1 MSRTRPPL
9 GHGGGAMM
17 RCGMYELVVDLRG
30 EIVGAGAG
38 AAALMRLPVEQVVGR
53 PVTRFLRGPAMTASY
68 GTAAAVIIKSH
79 GRGNTQGLA
88 LRAIDGDRIHITLL
102 PATETATAAPA
113 APRLRTIERL
123 VDEVVRDVQNPLTG
137 IMGFA
142 ALAQLAPTPHRRR
155 YYLDQVATQ
164 AQRCRRLLQSL
175 DASVRAFTP
184 YPAATDL
191 GEQASL
197 TVSTARLQLEGHGI
211 SVEMSLPG
219 TPVWVETDPKLLGD
233 AIVCFIHRGTLGLR
247 KEHCAREVMVRVT
260 EVPGHA
266 PRLTLELSG
275 SDVPNDA
282 LRERFSVERLP
293 QTGLMTLSDVEFQAA
308 CDALREQSCTLK
320 TSTSSDGETVRVT
333 LDLPRAVAPRTVDQ
347 TRTPVPLD
355 ILAIDDDA
363 MMGEL
368 YHELLGVSGHTVTSC
383 RTLRSAREALRTQR
397 FDAVIADFFL
407 SDGTFAE
414 LWAEAAAQHPEL
426 TNRVVLITGD
436 RSQAQVREWLLRDR
450 TPVLPKPFTTQ
461 ALLAQITSLTA

>member
-1 MSRTRPPL
+1 
-9 GHGGGAMM
+9 MM

-30 EIVGAGAG
+30 EIIGVGSG
-38 AAALMRLPVEQVVGR
+38 AAALFRLPPDQIVGR

-68 GTAAAVIIKSH
+68 GTAAAVTIKAH
-79 GRGNTQGLA
+79 GRGNTQGTA
-88 LRAIDGDRIHITLL
+88 LRALEDERIHITLL
-102 PATETATAAPA
+102 PTSSTAVAAPA

-137 IMGFA
+137 IMGFS

-175 DASVRAFTP
+175 DASVRAVTP
-184 YPAATDL
+184 YPSTTDL
-191 GEQASL
+191 AEQASL

-211 SVEMSLPG
+211 SVELSLPKG
-219 TPVWVETDPKLLGD
+219 PVWVETDPKLLGD
-233 AIVCFIHRGTLGLR
+233 ALVCFIHRGTLGLR
-247 KEHCAREVMVRVT
+247 KEYTARDVLVQVLDP
-260 EVPGHA
+260 PGGA

-275 SDVPNDA
+275 CDSPNNA
-282 LRERFSVERLP
+282 LRERFSLEPTASVSS
-293 QTGLMTLSDVEFQAA
+293 LSDVEFLAA
-308 CDALREQSCTLK
+308 CDTLREQGCTLRIAA
-320 TSTSSDGETVRVT
+320 SDDGEMVRVVVE
-333 LDLPRAVAPRTVDQ
+333 LPRAGSAPRTVDQ

-368 YHELLGVSGHTVTSC
+368 YQELLGVSGHTVTSC
-383 RTLRSAREALRTQR
+383 RTLLAAREALRTQR

-407 SDGTFAE
+407 SDGTFSE
-414 LWAEAAAQHPEL
+414 LWAEAADQHPEL
-426 TNRVVLITGD
+426 TDRVVLITGD
-436 RSQAQVREWLLRDR
+436 RSHAQVREWLQRGR

-461 ALLAQITSLTA
+461 SLLSQITLLTA

>member
-1 MSRTRPPL
+1 
-9 GHGGGAMM
+9 MM

-30 EIVGAGAG
+30 EIVGAGGG
-38 AAALMRLPVEQVVGR
+38 AAALLRLPADQIVGR

-68 GTAAAVIIKSH
+68 GTAAAVTIKAH
-79 GRGNTQGLA
+79 GRGNTQGTA
-88 LRAIDGDRIHITLL
+88 LRAIDSEHIHITLL
-102 PATETATAAPA
+102 PTSAPPVA
-113 APRLRTIERL
+113 PPTAPRLRTIERL
-123 VDEVVRDVQNPLTG
+123 VDEVVRNVQNPLTG

-175 DASVRAFTP
+175 DASVRPVIP
-184 YPAATDL
+184 YPTSTDL
-191 GEQASL
+191 SEKARA
-197 TVSTARLQLEGHGI
+197 TVSTARLQLEGHGV
-211 SVEMSLPG
+211 SVELSLPRD
-219 TPVWVETDPKLLGD
+219 PVWVETDAKLIGD
-233 AIVCFIHRGTLGLR
+233 ALACFIHRGTLGLR
-247 KEHCAREVMVRVT
+247 KEYAARDLLVRVT
-260 EVPGHA
+260 DAPGHA

-275 SDVPNDA
+275 SDTPNSA
-282 LRERFSVERLP
+282 LLERFSLERHP
-293 QTGLMTLSDVEFQAA
+293 SVTSFSDVEFATA
-308 CDALREQSCTLK
+308 CDILREQSCVLK
-320 TSTSSDGETVRVT
+320 SSTSSDGETVRVT
-333 LDLPRAVAPRTVDQ
+333 VDLPRGRTPRVIDQ

-407 SDGTFAE
+407 SDGTFPE
-414 LWAEAAAQHPEL
+414 LWAEAASQHPEL
-426 TNRVVLITGD
+426 TDRVVLITGD
-436 RSQAQVREWLLRDR
+436 RSHAQVREWLQRGR

-461 ALLAQITSLTA
+461 ALLSQITTLTV

>member
-1 MSRTRPPL
+1 M
-9 GHGGGAMM
+9 AMM

-30 EIVGAGAG
+30 EIVGAGSG
-38 AAALMRLPVEQVVGR
+38 AAALLRIPVDQIVGR
-53 PVTRFLRGPAMTASY
+53 PVTRFLRGPAMVAAY
-68 GTAAAVIIKSH
+68 GTAAAVTIKAH
-79 GRGNTQGLA
+79 GRGNTQGTA
-88 LRAIDGDRIHITLL
+88 LRAIDGERIHITLL
-102 PATETATAAPA
+102 PGGSVPVAAPA

-175 DASVRAFTP
+175 DASVRPITP
-184 YPAATDL
+184 YAISTDL
-191 GEQASL
+191 SEQAGQ

-211 SVEMSLPG
+211 SVELSLPKG
-219 TPVWVETDPKLLGD
+219 PVWVETDPKLLGD
-233 AIVCFIHRGTLGLR
+233 ALVCFIHRGTLGLR
-247 KEHCAREVMVRVT
+247 KEYAARDVMVRVT
-260 EVPGHA
+260 DAPGHA

-275 SDVPNDA
+275 SDTPNSA
-282 LRERFSVERLP
+282 LLERFSNERHP
-293 QTGLMTLSDVEFQAA
+293 SVTSLSDIEYQTA
-308 CDALREQSCTLK
+308 CDALREQACVLK
-320 TSTSSDGETVRVT
+320 TSSSADGETVRVT
-333 LDLPRAVAPRTVDQ
+333 VDLPRATAPRLVDQ

-407 SDGTFAE
+407 SDGTFPE

-426 TNRVVLITGD
+426 TDRVVLITGN
-436 RSQAQVREWLLRDR
+436 RSHAQVREWLQRGR

-461 ALLAQITSLTA
+461 ALLSQITTLTA